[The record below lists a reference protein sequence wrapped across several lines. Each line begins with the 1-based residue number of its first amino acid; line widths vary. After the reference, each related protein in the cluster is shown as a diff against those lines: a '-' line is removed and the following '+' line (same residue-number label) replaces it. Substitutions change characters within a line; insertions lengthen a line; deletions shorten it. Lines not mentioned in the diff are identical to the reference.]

1 LPAHFPLPRNPRL
14 LATATAISSHWCAV
28 VEEEEAAEEV
38 TEADDALA
46 YCMSRFR
53 TYDPSTGTYIG
64 YDGRAHACP

>member
-1 LPAHFPLPRNPRL
+1 ME
-14 LATATAISSHWCAV
+14 AV
-28 VEEEEAAEEV
+28 AAV

-53 TYDPSTGTYIG
+53 TYDPSTGRYIG